1 MSFLSQEQG
10 TDTASP
16 IELYEIRYDA
26 AAWYYTSG
34 DAPFTDPSTLRMY
47 TPIEIGRGEIN
58 KSNDFAK
65 NNLQVTVR
73 RDAEFL
79 NLYRVAPPSSVVSL
93 TIRRVHRTDTA
104 TQIVVIWKGRMLSV
118 AWAPDVATIEC
129 ESIRASVQRYGLR
142 RQFQLQCPHV
152 LYGAACGVPKA
163 SHEVVTTV
171 NSINNLIVTCSDLV
185 AYPDNHFAGGY
196 IEWLSNEMP
205 ANERRTIVTSG
216 ATLGTLELMAA
227 AVGLSVGQQ
236 VRVYPGCDHSLGA
249 GGCQKFNNT
258 PRYGGFPHTPNKSPF
273 TGEPIY

>member
-1 MSFLSQEQG
+1 MSFLGQEQG
-10 TDTASP
+10 VDTASP

-34 DAPFTDPSTLRMY
+34 DAPFTDPVTLRLY
-47 TPIEIGRGEIN
+47 TPIEISRGEIN

-65 NNLQVTVR
+65 NSLQVTVR

-79 NLYRVAPPSSVVSL
+79 DLYRVAPPSSVVSL

-104 TQIVVIWKGRMLSV
+104 AQIVVIWKGRMLSV
-118 AWAPDVATIEC
+118 AWTPEGATIAC

-152 LYGAACGVPKA
+152 LYSAACGVSKA
-163 SHEVVTTV
+163 SYEVVTTV
-171 NSINNLIVTCSDLV
+171 DAIDRLNIICSDLV
-185 AYPDNHFAGGY
+185 AYPDNYFAGGY
-196 IEWLSNEMP
+196 IEWLSNDMP
-205 ANERRTIVTSG
+205 ANERRTIVTSE
-216 ATLGTLELMAA
+216 ATLGTSELMAP

-273 TGEPIY
+273 TGELMY